1 MENCFPELFETFK
14 NEFIELCKNSYT
26 FAVFGDDGKDMKEIL
41 ENLKGDGHKELGLKE
56 QDFKLKFSNV
66 NVFNTNLWNL
76 MFKYFEK
83 IPSKMHQLSSY
94 RGQTHETMDV
104 YNV

>member
-41 ENLKGDGHKELGLKE
+41 ENLKGDGHKELG
-56 QDFKLKFSNV
+56 
-66 NVFNTNLWNL
+66 
-76 MFKYFEK
+76 
-83 IPSKMHQLSSY
+83 
-94 RGQTHETMDV
+94 
-104 YNV
+104 